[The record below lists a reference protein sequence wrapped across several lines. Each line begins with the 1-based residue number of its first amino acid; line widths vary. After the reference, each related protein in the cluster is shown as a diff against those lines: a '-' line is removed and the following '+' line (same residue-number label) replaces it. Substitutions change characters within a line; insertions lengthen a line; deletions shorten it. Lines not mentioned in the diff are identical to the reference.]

1 MNRFNFGN
9 VITNGAQILSVGAT
23 TASGVFR
30 DRADSAL
37 TNMTKEERA
46 EYGKYKADLIR
57 EEMSNYK
64 EKENNKKL
72 VNSLIENSEQ
82 AKEINK
88 RIQEDVNFSK
98 MYGVRFWDKSTGRN
112 ISIENI
118 LKNKNK
124 EGGNE

>member
-9 VITNGAQILSVGAT
+9 VVTNGMQVLSVGGT

-57 EEMSNYK
+57 DEMANYK

-98 MYGVRFWDKSTGRN
+98 MYGVRFWDKSTGRTV
-112 ISIENI
+112 SIENI
-118 LKNKNK
+118 IKNKNK

>member
-9 VITNGAQILSVGAT
+9 VVTNGAQILSVGAT

-57 EEMSNYK
+57 EEMANYK
-64 EKENNKKL
+64 EKENDKKL

-118 LKNKNK
+118 LKNQNK

>member
-64 EKENNKKL
+64 EKENDKKL

-118 LKNKNK
+118 LKNQNK

>member
-57 EEMSNYK
+57 DEMANYK

>member
-37 TNMTKEERA
+37 TNMTKEEKS

-118 LKNKNK
+118 LKKQNK